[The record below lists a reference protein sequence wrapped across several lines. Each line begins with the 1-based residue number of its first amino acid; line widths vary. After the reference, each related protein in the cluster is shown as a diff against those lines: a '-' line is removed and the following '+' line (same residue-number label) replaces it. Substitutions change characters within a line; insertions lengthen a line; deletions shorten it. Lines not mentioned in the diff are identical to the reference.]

1 LSKLQKIIAGIAAVC
16 FVFFGFVVFRIAA
29 QPNDNS
35 VKLAQIPEDKKLT
48 TEAYKDA
55 YPLEYESYMK
65 NNMGGESPTGYG
77 GSDPGKSY
85 LEMQPEMLENFKGY
99 KFSIQYD
106 VARGHTH
113 AGEDFLA
120 TKRLPGQKG
129 SCITC
134 KGSYM
139 YDVYFKQSGW
149 DYASKPIDE
158 VVAPIQSDQWF
169 GCSSCH
175 DPETMELRVYQ
186 QGFVEAMA
194 RRGVDVNNAPH
205 NDKRA
210 YVCAQCHNEYY
221 FTKEDGRVNHPFDNG
236 LEPED
241 EFQFYQSG
249 QAGGFEQDWVHPD
262 SKTKM
267 LKAQHPDFEVWA
279 TSVHAENGVTC
290 VDCHMPYMR
299 KDGQKYT
306 SHWMTS
312 PLKTVQESC
321 QKCHDESAQTL
332 INRVKTIHD
341 NNYKLQRTAG
351 QTVAKAHLAIKAAMD
366 AGVPDEQ
373 LNGAR
378 LKLREAQFYWDW
390 IAAENGNGFHNP
402 DKCMR
407 ISGEAIDLAHQ
418 VIEEANALH

>member
-1 LSKLQKIIAGIAAVC
+1 MSKLQKIIAGIAAVC

-29 QPNDNS
+29 APNDNS
-35 VKLAQIPEDKKLT
+35 VKLAKIPEDKKLT
-48 TEAYKDA
+48 TDAYKDA

-65 NNMGGESPTGYG
+65 NNMGGKSPTGYG
-77 GSDPGKSY
+77 GSDPGVSY

-99 KFSIQYD
+99 KFALQYD

-113 AGEDFLA
+113 AGEDFLN
-120 TKRLPGQKG
+120 TKRLPVQKG

-149 DYASKPIDE
+149 DYASKPIND
-158 VVAPIQSDQWF
+158 VIAPIKDDEWF

-186 QGFVEAMA
+186 QGFVDAMA

-221 FTKEDGRVNHPFDNG
+221 FKAEDGRVDHPWDNG

-249 QAGGFEQDWVHPD
+249 QAGAFKGDWKQPD
-262 SKTKM
+262 SQTMM
-267 LKAQHPDFEVWA
+267 LKAQHPDFEIWA

-321 QKCHDESAQTL
+321 LKCHDESAQTL

-341 NNYKLQRTAG
+341 NNYKLQRLAG
-351 QTVAKAHLAIKAAMD
+351 QAVSEAHLAIKAAMD
-366 AGVPDEQ
+366 AGVPTEQ
-373 LNGAR
+373 LDGAR
-378 LKLREAQFYWDW
+378 LKLREASFYWDW

-407 ISGEAIDLAHQ
+407 VSGEAIDLAHKAKA
-418 VIEEANALH
+418 EADALH

>member
-1 LSKLQKIIAGIAAVC
+1 MSKLQKIIAGIAAVC

-29 QPNDNS
+29 APNDNS
-35 VKLAQIPEDKKLT
+35 VKLAKIPEDKKLT
-48 TEAYKDA
+48 TDAYKDA

-65 NNMGGESPTGYG
+65 NNMGGKSPTGYG
-77 GSDPGKSY
+77 GSDPGVSY

-99 KFSIQYD
+99 KFALQYD

-113 AGEDFLA
+113 AGEDFLN

-149 DYASKPIDE
+149 DYASKPIND
-158 VVAPIQSDQWF
+158 VIAPIKDDEWF

-186 QGFVEAMA
+186 QGFVDAMA
-194 RRGVDVNNAPH
+194 RRGVDVNNVPH

-221 FTKEDGRVNHPFDNG
+221 FKAEDGRVDHPWDNG

-249 QAGGFEQDWVHPD
+249 QAGAFKGDWKQPD
-262 SKTKM
+262 SQTMM
-267 LKAQHPDFEVWA
+267 LKAQHPDFEIWA

-321 QKCHDESAQTL
+321 LKCHDESAQTL

-341 NNYKLQRTAG
+341 NNYKLQRLAG
-351 QTVAKAHLAIKAAMD
+351 QAVSEAHLAIKAAMD
-366 AGVPDEQ
+366 AGVPTEQ
-373 LNGAR
+373 LDGAR
-378 LKLREAQFYWDW
+378 LKLREASFYWDW

-407 ISGEAIDLAHQ
+407 VSGEAIDLAHKAKA
-418 VIEEANALH
+418 EADALH

>member
-1 LSKLQKIIAGIAAVC
+1 MSKLQKIIAGIAAVC

-29 QPNDNS
+29 APNDNS
-35 VKLAQIPEDKKLT
+35 VKLAKIPEDKKLT
-48 TEAYKDA
+48 TDAYKDA

-65 NNMGGESPTGYG
+65 NNMGGKSPTGYG
-77 GSDPGKSY
+77 GSDPGVSY

-99 KFSIQYD
+99 KFALQYD

-113 AGEDFLA
+113 AGEDFLN

-149 DYASKPIDE
+149 DYASKPIND
-158 VVAPIQSDQWF
+158 VIAPIKDDEWF

-186 QGFVEAMA
+186 QGFVDAMA

-221 FTKEDGRVNHPFDNG
+221 FKAEDGRVDHPWDNG

-249 QAGGFEQDWVHPD
+249 QAGAFKGDWKQPD
-262 SKTKM
+262 SQTMM
-267 LKAQHPDFEVWA
+267 LKAQHPDFEIWA

-299 KDGQKYT
+299 KDGQKHT

-321 QKCHDESAQTL
+321 LKCHDESAQTL

-341 NNYKLQRTAG
+341 NNYKLQRLAG
-351 QTVAKAHLAIKAAMD
+351 QAVSEAHLAIKAAMD
-366 AGVPDEQ
+366 AGVPTEQ
-373 LNGAR
+373 LDGAR
-378 LKLREAQFYWDW
+378 LKLREASFYWDW

-407 ISGEAIDLAHQ
+407 VSGEAIDLAHKAKA
-418 VIEEANALH
+418 EADALH

>member
-1 LSKLQKIIAGIAAVC
+1 M
-16 FVFFGFVVFRIAA
+16 FFGFVVFRIAA
-29 QPNDNS
+29 APNDSS

-65 NNMGGESPTGYG
+65 NNMGGASPTGYG
-77 GSDPGKSY
+77 GSDPGVSY

-99 KFSIQYD
+99 KFALQYD

-158 VVAPIQSDQWF
+158 VKAPIKDDQWF
-169 GCSSCH
+169 GCSTCH
-175 DPETMELRVYQ
+175 DPDTMELRVYQ

-221 FTKEDGRVNHPFDNG
+221 FTAEDGRVNHPWDNG

-249 QAGGFEQDWVHPD
+249 QAGGFQQDWIHKD

-267 LKAQHPDFEVWA
+267 LKAQHPDFEIWA

-312 PLKTVQESC
+312 PLKTVQDSC
-321 QKCHDESAQTL
+321 LKCHDESAETL
-332 INRVKTIHD
+332 TARVKTIHD
-341 NNYKLQRTAG
+341 NNYKLQRRAG
-351 QTVAKAHLAIKAAMD
+351 QTVAKAHLAVKAAMD

-373 LNGAR
+373 LEGIR
-378 LKLREAQFYWDW
+378 LKLREASFYWDW

-418 VIEEANALH
+418 AIEEANSLHR

>member
-1 LSKLQKIIAGIAAVC
+1 MCV
-16 FVFFGFVVFRIAA
+16 VFFGFVVLRIAA
-29 QPNDNS
+29 APNDSS
-35 VKLAQIPEDKKLT
+35 VKLAKIPEDKKLT

-65 NNMGGESPTGYG
+65 NNMGGASPTGYG
-77 GSDPGKSY
+77 GSDPGVSY

-158 VVAPIQSDQWF
+158 VKAPIGEDEWF

-175 DPETMELRVYQ
+175 DPDTMELRVYQ

-194 RRGVDVNNAPH
+194 RRGIDVNNASH

-221 FTKEDGRVNHPFDNG
+221 FMSEDGRVNHPWDNG

-241 EFQFYQSG
+241 EFRFYQSG
-249 QAGGFEQDWVHPD
+249 QAGGFQQDWIHPD

-267 LKAQHPDFEVWA
+267 LKAQHPDFEIWA
-279 TSVHAENGVTC
+279 TSVHADNGVTC

-312 PLKTVQESC
+312 PLKTIQESC
-321 QKCHDESAQTL
+321 LKCHDESPETL
-332 INRVKTIHD
+332 TARVKTIHD
-341 NNYKLQRTAG
+341 NNYKLQRRAG
-351 QTVAKAHLAIKAAMD
+351 QAVAKAHLAIKAAMD

-373 LNGAR
+373 LMGAR
-378 LKLREAQFYWDW
+378 LKLREASFYWDW

-407 ISGEAIDLAHQ
+407 VSGEAIDLAHQ
-418 VIEEANALH
+418 VIEEASALH

>member
-1 LSKLQKIIAGIAAVC
+1 MCV
-16 FVFFGFVVFRIAA
+16 VFFGFVGLRIAA
-29 QPNDNS
+29 APNDSS
-35 VKLAQIPEDKKLT
+35 VKLAKIPEDKKLT

-65 NNMGGESPTGYG
+65 NNMGGASPTGYG
-77 GSDPGKSY
+77 GSDPGVSY

-158 VVAPIQSDQWF
+158 VKAPIGEDEWF

-175 DPETMELRVYQ
+175 DPDTMELRVYQ

-194 RRGVDVNNAPH
+194 RRGIDVNNASH

-221 FTKEDGRVNHPFDNG
+221 FMSEDGRVNHPWDNG

-241 EFQFYQSG
+241 EFRFYQSG
-249 QAGGFEQDWVHPD
+249 QAGGFQQDWIHPD

-267 LKAQHPDFEVWA
+267 LKAQHPDFEIWA
-279 TSVHAENGVTC
+279 TSVHADNGVTC

-312 PLKTVQESC
+312 PLKTIQESC
-321 QKCHDESAQTL
+321 LKCHDESPETL
-332 INRVKTIHD
+332 TARVKTIHD
-341 NNYKLQRTAG
+341 NNYKLQRRAG
-351 QTVAKAHLAIKAAMD
+351 QAVAKAHLAIKAAMD

-373 LNGAR
+373 LMGAR
-378 LKLREAQFYWDW
+378 LKLREASFYWDW

-407 ISGEAIDLAHQ
+407 VSGEAIDLAHQ

>member
-1 LSKLQKIIAGIAAVC
+1 MSKLQKIIAGICAVC
-16 FVFFGFVVFRIAA
+16 VVFFGFVVLRIAA
-29 QPNDNS
+29 APNDSS
-35 VKLAQIPEDKKLT
+35 VKLAKIPEDKKLT

-65 NNMGGESPTGYG
+65 NNMGGASPTGYG
-77 GSDPGKSY
+77 GSDPGVSY

-158 VVAPIQSDQWF
+158 VKAPIGEDEWF

-175 DPETMELRVYQ
+175 DPDTMELRVYQ

-194 RRGVDVNNAPH
+194 RRGIDVNNASH

-221 FTKEDGRVNHPFDNG
+221 FMSEDGRVNHPWDNG

-241 EFQFYQSG
+241 EFRFYQSG
-249 QAGGFEQDWVHPD
+249 QAGGFQQDWIHPD

-267 LKAQHPDFEVWA
+267 LKAQHPDFEIWA
-279 TSVHAENGVTC
+279 TSVHADNGVTC

-312 PLKTVQESC
+312 PLKTIQESC
-321 QKCHDESAQTL
+321 LKCHDESPETL
-332 INRVKTIHD
+332 TARVKTIHD
-341 NNYKLQRTAG
+341 NNYKLQRRAG
-351 QTVAKAHLAIKAAMD
+351 QAVAKAHLAIKAAMD
-366 AGVPDEQ
+366 AGVSDEQ
-373 LNGAR
+373 LMGAR
-378 LKLREAQFYWDW
+378 LKLREASFYWDW

-407 ISGEAIDLAHQ
+407 VSGEAIDLAHQ

>member
-1 LSKLQKIIAGIAAVC
+1 MSKLQKIIAGICAVC
-16 FVFFGFVVFRIAA
+16 VVFFGFVVLRIAA
-29 QPNDNS
+29 APNDSS
-35 VKLAQIPEDKKLT
+35 VKLAKIPEDKKLT

-65 NNMGGESPTGYG
+65 NNMGGASPTGYG
-77 GSDPGKSY
+77 GSDPGVSY
-85 LEMQPEMLENFKGY
+85 LEMQPEMIENFKGY

-113 AGEDFLA
+113 AGEDFRA

-158 VVAPIQSDQWF
+158 VKAPIGDDEWF
-169 GCSSCH
+169 GCSTCH
-175 DPETMELRVYQ
+175 DPDTMELRVYQ

-194 RRGVDVNNAPH
+194 RRGIDVNNASH

-221 FTKEDGRVNHPFDNG
+221 FMSEDGRVNHPWDNG

-241 EFQFYQSG
+241 EFRFYQSG
-249 QAGGFEQDWVHPD
+249 QAGGFQQDWIHPD

-267 LKAQHPDFEVWA
+267 LKAQHPDFEIWA
-279 TSVHAENGVTC
+279 TSVHADNGVTC

-312 PLKTVQESC
+312 PLKTIQESC
-321 QKCHDESAQTL
+321 LKCHDESPETL
-332 INRVKTIHD
+332 TARVKTIHD
-341 NNYKLQRTAG
+341 NNYKLQRRAG
-351 QTVAKAHLAIKAAMD
+351 QAVAKAHLAIKAAMD

-373 LNGAR
+373 LMGAR
-378 LKLREAQFYWDW
+378 LKLREASFYWDW

-407 ISGEAIDLAHQ
+407 VSGEAIDLAHQ